1 MISVYTQ
8 NGLLNEAQTL
18 FNAFHGKNV
27 RTWTILLTGYA
38 KSGLVNEARVLFD
51 VMPERNVV
59 SWNAMI
65 SGYVENGDLRS
76 ARELFNEMPERN
88 VVSWNSMITG
98 YCNCGM
104 IREAYELFEEM
115 GERNL
120 VSWMVMIS
128 GFFETNEYG
137 EAWCLFLMMVRSGMR
152 PDQAILVVAL
162 SAIKGLSDLE
172 LLENLRT
179 VAIKTG
185 YEGDVVVGTAIL
197 DAYTRNGSLDNA
209 IKFFEIMP
217 NRNEYSW
224 TTMIAAFAQYDRLD
238 NAIAFYERDPAKSV
252 AARTTIM
259 TAYAKKGR
267 MYEARRIFDEICNP
281 NVVMWNAMVAGYA
294 QNGML
299 EEAKDIFLRIP
310 VRSATSWAAMIS
322 GFVQNGQS
330 REALEL
336 FAELHR
342 SGYVPNHSSFTS
354 ALFACANSADFE
366 RGRQIH
372 SLTIKTRCQ
381 FNSFVGNG
389 LISMYGKC
397 KNIEDVSQVFSTIF
411 VRDTVSWN
419 SLISRLSE
427 NCMLD
432 DARKTFEKMPKQDV
446 VSWTAIISAY
456 EQAGQGHVAFDLFLD
471 MLARGMNPN
480 QITVTSL
487 LSACASLGTTK
498 LGQQIHALTNKLGIN
513 SCLSVCN
520 ALITMYFKC
529 GSLDG
534 LCVFEE
540 MPDRD
545 IVTWN
550 AVLGGCAQNGRGTK
564 AVEIFEQMEA
574 SGVIPNEISFL
585 GVLCACGHAGLV
597 DKGWAYFTSMSR
609 DYGITP
615 SVYHYTCM
623 VDLLGRAARLSDA
636 EALIQNM
643 PAKPDLV
650 IWEALLGACRI
661 HRNMELGQRI
671 AERLFQMGTMRS
683 GAYVL
688 LSNIYAYQG
697 MWDKVLEIRQSMKDR
712 GVSKEPGISRIE
724 IKNKFHYFLIGD
736 KTHHE
741 IGEIRST
748 LNNLYRRF
756 RETGYVPDTNF
767 VLHDVE
773 EEQKQDELLYHSEK
787 LAVAYGILRTPNET
801 PIQIMKNLR
810 TCGDC
815 HSFIKFVSVVT
826 QRKIVIR
833 DGSRFH
839 HFRDGLCSCG
849 DYW

>member
-8 NGLLNEAQTL
+8 NGLLHEAQTL

-38 KSGLVNEARVLFD
+38 KFGLVNEARMLFD
-51 VMPERNVV
+51 AMPERNVV
-59 SWNAMI
+59 SWNAMM

-104 IREAYELFEEM
+104 IREAYELFEKM

-137 EAWCLFLMMVRSGMR
+137 KAWCLFLMMMRSGMR
-152 PDQAILVVAL
+152 PDQAILIVAL
-162 SAIKGLSDLE
+162 SAIKGLNDLE
-172 LLENLRT
+172 LLECLRT

-185 YEGDVVVGTAIL
+185 YDGDVVVGTAIL

-224 TTMIAAFAQYDRLD
+224 TTMIAAFAQYDRFD
-238 NAIAFYERDPAKSV
+238 NAIDFYERDPAKNV
-252 AARTTIM
+252 AARATII
-259 TAYAKKGR
+259 TAYAQKGR
-267 MYEARRIFDEICNP
+267 MYEARRIFYEICNP

-310 VRSATSWAAMIS
+310 VRSAASWAAMIS

-342 SGYVPNHSSFTS
+342 SGNVPNHSSFTS

-397 KNIEDVSQVFSTIF
+397 TNIEDVSQVFSTMF

-456 EQAGQGHVAFDLFLD
+456 EQAGQGDVAFEFFLD
-471 MLARGMNPN
+471 MLARGMRPN

-487 LSACASLGTTK
+487 LSACASLGAIK
-498 LGQQIHALTNKLGIN
+498 LGQQVHAFTYKLGIN
-513 SCLSVCN
+513 SCLSLCN

-529 GSLDG
+529 GSLDS

-550 AVLGGCAQNGRGTK
+550 AVLGGCAQNGQGTK

-585 GVLCACGHAGLV
+585 GVLCACGHSGLV
-597 DKGWAYFTSMSR
+597 DKGWAYFTSMSQ

-615 SVYHYTCM
+615 LVYHYTCM
-623 VDLLGRAARLSDA
+623 VDLLGRAARLSEA

-643 PAKPDLV
+643 PAEPDLV
-650 IWEALLGACRI
+650 IWEVLLGACRI

-688 LSNIYAYQG
+688 LSNIYASQG
-697 MWDKVLEIRQSMKDR
+697 MWDKVLEIRQAMKDR

-724 IKNKFHYFLIGD
+724 IKNKLHYFLMGD

-741 IGEIRST
+741 IGEIHST
-748 LNNLYRRF
+748 LKNLYSRF

-787 LAVAYGILRTPNET
+787 LAVAYGILRVPNGT

-815 HSFIKFVSVVT
+815 HSFMKFVSDIT
-826 QRKIVIR
+826 KRKIVIR